1 MRAPLPRALHP
12 MAWWAWALGMATA
25 ASFTTNPLLI
35 AVLVSVVAYVV
46 VARRGDAPWARAF
59 KAYLLLGLSV
69 VVIRVVFN
77 ALLGAG
83 VDGHVLFTLPQANL
97 PDWAQGID
105 LGGAVTAEEVLG
117 AAYDGLRLAAL
128 ICCVGAANALANP
141 KRALRSLP
149 PALYEIG
156 VAVVV
161 ALTVAP
167 QLVESVLRVRRAR
180 RLRGAPG
187 KGLKAVRAIAVPVLE
202 DALSR
207 SLMLAAAMDSRGY
220 GRTGDVPAR
229 LRRTTAALVLG
240 GLLGLCLGLYG
251 LLDATAPG
259 PLGIG
264 ALAVGLVLCAG
275 GLTLGGRRVRRT
287 TYRPD
292 PWRAPEWLV
301 AGSGVVSALVMVS
314 AGAYDPLQLHP
325 SLYPLRWPDLP
336 LVPLVG
342 VLVGVLPAFV
352 APRPERPV
360 PQPRAVPVVREKVPA

>member
-1 MRAPLPRALHP
+1 
-12 MAWWAWALGMATA
+12 MAWWVWALGMATA
-25 ASFTTNPLLI
+25 VSRTTNPLLI
-35 AVLVSVVAYVV
+35 AVLVAVVGYVV

-59 KAYLLLGLSV
+59 SAYLVLGLV
-69 VVIRVVFN
+69 VVLVRVVFN

-83 VDGHVLFTLPQANL
+83 VDGHVLFTLPRVEL
-97 PDWAQGID
+97 PEWAQGID
-105 LGGAVTAEEVLG
+105 LGGPVLAEEVLA

-128 ICCVGAANALANP
+128 LCCVGAVNALANP

-149 PALYEIG
+149 PALYEVG

-180 RLRGAPG
+180 RLRGAPAR
-187 KGLKAVRAIAVPVLE
+187 GLRALRSIAIPVLE

-220 GRTGDVPAR
+220 GRAGEVPRR
-229 LRRTTAALVLG
+229 LRRATAALVLG

-251 LLDATAPG
+251 LLDATAPRV
-259 PLGIG
+259 LGFG
-264 ALAVGLVLCAG
+264 ALLVGIALCAAGLV
-275 GLTLGGRRVRRT
+275 LGGRRISRT
-287 TYRPD
+287 TYRPE

-301 AGSGVVSALVMVS
+301 SGTGVTCAFVTVLASS
-314 AGAYDPLQLHP
+314 YDPLLLHP

-336 LVPLVG
+336 LLPLAV
-342 VLVGVLPAFV
+342 VLLGLLPAFV
-352 APRPERPV
+352 APLPV
-360 PQPRAVPVVREKVPA
+360 RALAATRAPAVRERVGA